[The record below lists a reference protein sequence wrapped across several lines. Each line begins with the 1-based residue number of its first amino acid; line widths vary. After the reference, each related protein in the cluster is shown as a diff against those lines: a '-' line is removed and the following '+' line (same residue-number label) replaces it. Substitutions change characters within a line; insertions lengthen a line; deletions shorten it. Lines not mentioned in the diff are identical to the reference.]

1 MVAAE
6 PRNRSN
12 GHVLKKDVQ
21 TPPADAPDAAPDDTD
36 GEDAGLRGS
45 TLLGAFVEAPSHAAG
60 EADGAGGD
68 EASSTDTPLPRPAPT
83 EGNGADAG
91 KQWYS
96 DEELAHW
103 IADSVGRDGGH
114 SPRRRVD
121 WRWLLYMVVVGPFLL
136 VGLVFAAIARLL
148 LPSRVPVWGFR
159 RRMAALRYLL
169 AVGVLAGIVVVA
181 VLLVFNDG
189 LPFRSPAADSSVGQV
204 VVPPAQQQTQAP
216 AKTAEGAPPAAAQA
230 PAASTAVQQQTDAPA
245 QQQTQAP
252 AATAVV
258 APPAAAQAPVVETA
272 AQPATDTA
280 AQPAATAVAATT
292 VTTPA
297 VLPTVVTSPAPV
309 AQPAASPAAAPAI
322 EWVVVANS
330 GGTGVFLR
338 PEPAWAAR
346 WRAEPGAT
354 QREGAYPH
362 HGNIAWREGTSL
374 QVRGPEVTG
383 TGPQPSSSEAWMPVR
398 DPVGREGFMPTRYLQ
413 RVEAAALVVPTAA
426 PSVGDTGQAA
436 VQLVVVTGTNG
447 TGIFLR
453 PRPEWTARW
462 PAAAGETKEQGAWG
476 HHGWVAWLEGT
487 RLQVRGPEVTGTGPQ
502 PGSSEAW
509 VPVRDPV
516 GREGF
521 LPARHLRRMVAAGQ
535 FVVVAGT
542 DGTGV
547 FLRPRP
553 EWAARWLAAAGE
565 TKEQGAWGHH
575 GNIAWLEGT
584 RLQVR
589 GLEVT
594 GAGPQPGS
602 SEAWV
607 PVRDPVG
614 RDGFVPARYVEPAG

>member
-96 DEELAHW
+96 DEELGQW
-103 IADSVGRDGGH
+103 IADSAGGEGGH
-114 SPRRRVD
+114 GGLRKRMD

-136 VGLVFAAIARLL
+136 VGLVFAAIVRVL
-148 LPSRVPVWGFR
+148 LPSRVPVWGFGR
-159 RRMAALRYLL
+159 RIAALRYLL
-169 AVGVLAGIVVVA
+169 AVGVVAGIVVVA
-181 VLLVFNDG
+181 VLLVVNDG
-189 LPFRSPAADSSVGQV
+189 LFFRSPAAESGVGQV
-204 VVPPAQQQTQAP
+204 AIPPAQQQTEAP
-216 AKTAEGAPPAAAQA
+216 ATTAAGVPPAAAEA
-230 PAASTAVQQQTDAPA
+230 PAANTAA

-252 AATAVV
+252 AAPAVV

-272 AQPATDTA
+272 AQPAADTA
-280 AQPAATAVAATT
+280 AQPAATAVAETV

-297 VLPTVVTSPAPV
+297 VLPTVVTSSAPV
-309 AQPAASPAAAPAI
+309 VQPAASPAVAEAPATD
-322 EWVVVANS
+322 WVIVANS

-338 PEPAWAAR
+338 PEPEWAAR

-362 HGNIAWREGTSL
+362 HGNIAWREGTRL
-374 QVRGPEVTG
+374 QVRGPEVAG
-383 TGPQPSSSEAWMPVR
+383 TGAQPGSSEAWVPVR
-398 DPVGREGFMPTRYLQ
+398 DPVGREGFLPARYLR
-413 RVEAAALVVPTAA
+413 RVEATALAVPTAA
-426 PSVGDTGQAA
+426 PAAGAPGQANA
-436 VQLVVVTGTNG
+436 QFVVVTGTNG
-447 TGIFLR
+447 SGAFLR
-453 PRPEWTARW
+453 PRPEWAARW

-487 RLQVRGPEVTGTGPQ
+487 RLQVRGPEVAGTGAQ

-521 LPARHLRRMVAAGQ
+521 LPARYLRRMVAAGQ

-553 EWAARWLAAAGE
+553 EWAARWPAAAGE

-589 GLEVT
+589 GPEVAGT
-594 GAGPQPGS
+594 GPQPGS

-614 RDGFVPARYVEPAG
+614 REGFVPARYVEPTG

>member
-36 GEDAGLRGS
+36 VEAAGLRGS

-136 VGLVFAAIARLL
+136 VGLVFAAIARVL
-148 LPSRVPVWGFR
+148 LPSRVPVWGFG

-169 AVGVLAGIVVVA
+169 AVGVLAGIVIVA
-181 VLLVFNDG
+181 VLLVVNDG
-189 LPFRSPAADSSVGQV
+189 LNDGLFFRSPATESGVGQV

-216 AKTAEGAPPAAAQA
+216 ATTAAGAPPAAAQA
-230 PAASTAVQQQTDAPA
+230 PAVNTAAQQQTDAPA

-252 AATAVV
+252 AAPAVV

-280 AQPAATAVAATT
+280 AQPAPTAVAETV

-297 VLPTVVTSPAPV
+297 VLPTVVTSSAPV
-309 AQPAASPAAAPAI
+309 VQPAASPAVAEAPATD
-322 EWVVVANS
+322 WVIVANS

-338 PEPAWAAR
+338 PEPEWAAR

-362 HGNIAWREGTSL
+362 HGNIAWREGT
-374 QVRGPEVTG
+374 
-383 TGPQPSSSEAWMPVR
+383 
-398 DPVGREGFMPTRYLQ
+398 
-413 RVEAAALVVPTAA
+413 
-426 PSVGDTGQAA
+426 
-436 VQLVVVTGTNG
+436 
-447 TGIFLR
+447 
-453 PRPEWTARW
+453 
-462 PAAAGETKEQGAWG
+462 
-476 HHGWVAWLEGT
+476 
-487 RLQVRGPEVTGTGPQ
+487 RLQVRGPEVAGTGAQ

-521 LPARHLRRMVAAGQ
+521 LPARYLRRVEATALAVPTAAPAAGAPGQANAQ
-535 FVVVAGT
+535 FVVVTGT
-542 DGTGV
+542 NGSGA
-547 FLRPRP
+547 FLRGQPPRP
-553 EWAARWLAAAGE
+553 EWAAAVAGRSRRARPRS
-565 TKEQGAWGHH
+565 KEAWGHH
-575 GNIAWLEGT
+575 GWVVAAGQFGWKALAAG
-584 RLQVR
+584 QVR
-589 GLEVT
+589 GPEVSPGT
-594 GAGPQPGS
+594 GGPSRAVARRGCRCVTRWAVTASCPHATS
-602 SEAWV
+602 SRPAR
-607 PVRDPVG
+607 PNS
-614 RDGFVPARYVEPAG
+614 VPARSPSGRPANRPDALPLTR

>member
-121 WRWLLYMVVVGPFLL
+121 WRWLLYMVAVGPFLL

-216 AKTAEGAPPAAAQA
+216 AKTAEGASPAAAQA

-280 AQPAATAVAATT
+280 AQPAPTAVAETT

-309 AQPAASPAAAPAI
+309 AQPAASPVAAPAI

-383 TGPQPSSSEAWMPVR
+383 TGPQPGSSEVWVPVR
-398 DPVGREGFMPTRYLQ
+398 DPVGREGFMPARYLQ
-413 RVEAAALVVPTAA
+413 RVEAAALAVPTAA

-436 VQLVVVTGTNG
+436 VQQVVVTGTNG

-453 PRPEWTARW
+453 PRPEWAARW
-462 PAAAGETKEQGAWG
+462 PGRGGRDQGARGMGASWLGGLAGG
-476 HHGWVAWLEGT
+476 HPAPGAW
-487 RLQVRGPEVTGTGPQ
+487 
-502 PGSSEAW
+502 PGGDRNRS
-509 VPVRDPV
+509 
-516 GREGF
+516 
-521 LPARHLRRMVAAGQ
+521 AAGQ
-535 FVVVAGT
+535 QR
-542 DGTGV
+542 GV
-547 FLRPRP
+547 
-553 EWAARWLAAAGE
+553 
-565 TKEQGAWGHH
+565 
-575 GNIAWLEGT
+575 
-584 RLQVR
+584 
-589 GLEVT
+589 
-594 GAGPQPGS
+594 GAG
-602 SEAWV
+602 A
-607 PVRDPVG
+607 
-614 RDGFVPARYVEPAG
+614 